1 MKSRAPE
8 DIDEYIAQFPS
19 DVQKILQKIRK
30 TIQKAAPDA
39 AEAIS
44 YAIPTF
50 KLNGNL
56 VHFAAY
62 QNHVGLYPAPRGVA
76 EFEVDLAPYEGG
88 KGTARFPLNAPM
100 PYELI
105 ARIVTFRVGKNM
117 EKAGA
122 KRNRG
127 SKPRQAAAKKGSPK
141 TGAEKQSGTAA
152 KKRVAAA
159 KKR

>member
-1 MKSRAPE
+1 MKRRAPE
-8 DIDEYIAQFPS
+8 NIDEYIDAFPS
-19 DVQKILQKIRK
+19 KVQKVLQKVRK

-62 QNHVGLYPAPRGVA
+62 QNHIGLYPAPRGVA
-76 EFEVDLAPYEGG
+76 EFNEDMARYEGG
-88 KGTARFPLNAPM
+88 KGTARFSLDEPI

-105 ARIVTFRVGKNM
+105 ARIVTFRVGKNI

-122 KRNRG
+122 K
-127 SKPRQAAAKKGSPK
+127 SKKRSGAAKTKK
-141 TGAEKQSGTAA
+141 RIGTAS
-152 KKRVAAA
+152 
-159 KKR
+159 

>member
-1 MKSRAPE
+1 MKKAAA
-8 DIDEYIAQFPS
+8 DIDEYIAGFPTK
-19 DVQKILQKIRK
+19 VQKILQKVRK

-56 VHFAAY
+56 VHFAGY
-62 QNHVGLYPAPRGVA
+62 QNHVGFYPAPQGVA
-76 EFEVDLAPYEGG
+76 EFEVDMARYGAG
-88 KGTARFPLNAPM
+88 KGTARFPLDEPI

-105 ARIVTFRVGKNM
+105 ARITTFRVGKNM
-117 EKAGA
+117 E
-122 KRNRG
+122 R
-127 SKPRQAAAKKGSPK
+127 AAAKSTKRRAAQKPNRSTK
-141 TGAEKQSGTAA
+141 KQGA
-152 KKRVAAA
+152 KKRNAPA

>member
-1 MKSRAPE
+1 MKKAAA
-8 DIDEYIAQFPS
+8 DIDEYIAGFPTK
-19 DVQKILQKIRK
+19 VQKILQKVRK

-56 VHFAAY
+56 VHFAGY
-62 QNHVGLYPAPRGVA
+62 QNHIGLYPAPRGVA
-76 EFEVDLAPYEGG
+76 EFEVEMERYGGG
-88 KGTARFPLNAPM
+88 KGTARFQLDEPI

-105 ARIVTFRVGKNM
+105 ARITTFRVGENM
-117 EKAGA
+117 EKAAA
-122 KRNRG
+122 KSTKRRG
-127 SKPRQAAAKKGSPK
+127 SKK
-141 TGAEKQSGTAA
+141 TASTKKQSA
-152 KKRVAAA
+152 KKRSAPA

>member
-1 MKSRAPE
+1 MKKAAA
-8 DIDEYIAQFPS
+8 DIDEYIAGFPTKI
-19 DVQKILQKIRK
+19 QKILQKVRK

-56 VHFAAY
+56 VHFAGY
-62 QNHVGLYPAPRGVA
+62 QNHVGFYPAPQGVA
-76 EFEVDLAPYEGG
+76 EFEVDMARYGAG
-88 KGTARFPLNAPM
+88 KGTARFPLDEPI

-105 ARIVTFRVGKNM
+105 ARITTFRVGKNM
-117 EKAGA
+117 E
-122 KRNRG
+122 R
-127 SKPRQAAAKKGSPK
+127 AAAKSTKRRAAQKPNRSTK
-141 TGAEKQSGTAA
+141 KQGA
-152 KKRVAAA
+152 KKRNAPA